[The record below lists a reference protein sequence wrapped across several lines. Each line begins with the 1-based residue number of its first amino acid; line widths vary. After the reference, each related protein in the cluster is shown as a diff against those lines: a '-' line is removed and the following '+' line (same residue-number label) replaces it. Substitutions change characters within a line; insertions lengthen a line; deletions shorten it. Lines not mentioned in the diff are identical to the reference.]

1 MTNLTRQSV
10 VDVAI
15 GLISLGLG
23 LSVYFL
29 TFGFQIGVSS
39 GLASGM
45 DASLYPRLIAS
56 ILTILGLVL
65 LVKTLFL
72 ANVYWSGSVSNG
84 RDNNVQTGTGLI
96 KLFPLG
102 IGFTIAFPILGY
114 FLSTGI
120 FVVLLLFVSGERR
133 PVLIAAAAFVIVL
146 SFYLLFRYGFN
157 IVLPSGQI
165 WRHEA

>member
-65 LVKTLFL
+65 LVKTL
-72 ANVYWSGSVSNG
+72 
-84 RDNNVQTGTGLI
+84 
-96 KLFPLG
+96 
-102 IGFTIAFPILGY
+102 
-114 FLSTGI
+114 
-120 FVVLLLFVSGERR
+120 
-133 PVLIAAAAFVIVL
+133 
-146 SFYLLFRYGFN
+146 
-157 IVLPSGQI
+157 
-165 WRHEA
+165 